1 MLIDLLYAALKGLFS
16 LFGLEHGFI
25 NMWEAIRDYLEL
37 GGPVLY
43 LIGTVLVIMWIMI
56 IERFI
61 YFMTRHNEV
70 VKKTIDT
77 WNARKER
84 KSWHAHRIRESMI
97 SEVRL
102 SANRY
107 IDLIQACVAL
117 CPLMGLLGTVS
128 GMIKVFEVMAQLGT
142 GNARA
147 MASGVSQSTIPTMSG
162 MVAALSGMFISV
174 YLQHKAE
181 SEIKILSEHMTM
193 DH

>member
-1 MLIDLLYAALKGLFS
+1 MFIDMLYAILKGLFS
-16 LFGLEHGFI
+16 IVGLEQGFI
-25 NMWEAIRDYLEL
+25 NMWEAIRDYLEM

-56 IERFI
+56 IERLI
-61 YFMTRHNEV
+61 YFTTRHHEI
-70 VKKTIDT
+70 VKQTVDI

-84 KSWHAHRIRESMI
+84 TSWAAHRVREAMI

-107 IDLIQACVAL
+107 IDLIQASVAL

-147 MASGVSQSTIPTMSG
+147 MAAGVSQSTIPTLSG

-181 SEIKILSEHMTM
+181 SEIKILGEHMTM

>member
-1 MLIDLLYAALKGLFS
+1 MFIDMLYAALKGLFS
-16 LFGLEHGFI
+16 LFGLEQGFI
-25 NMWEAIRDYLEL
+25 NMWEAIRDYLEM

-43 LIGTVLVIMWIMI
+43 LIGTFLVIMWIMI
-56 IERFI
+56 IERVI
-61 YFMTRHNEV
+61 YFMTRHHEI
-70 VKKTIDT
+70 VKQTIDK
-77 WNARKER
+77 WNARPER
-84 KSWHAHRIRESMI
+84 RSWTAHRIREAMI

-128 GMIKVFEVMAQLGT
+128 GMIKVFEVMAQMGT

-147 MASGVSQSTIPTMSG
+147 MASGVSQSTIPTLSG
-162 MVAALSGMFISV
+162 MVAALSGMFISI

-181 SEIKILSEHMTM
+181 NEIKILGEHMTM